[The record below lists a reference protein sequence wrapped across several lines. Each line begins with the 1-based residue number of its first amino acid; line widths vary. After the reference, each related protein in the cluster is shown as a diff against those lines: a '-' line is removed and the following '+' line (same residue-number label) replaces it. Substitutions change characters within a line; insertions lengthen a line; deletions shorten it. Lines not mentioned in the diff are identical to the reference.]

1 MLRSIWATYSERNAR
16 ILLLL
21 GFASGLPLALTS
33 GTLQAWI
40 TVENVD
46 IRTIGFF
53 TLVSQAYVFKF
64 LWAPF
69 MDRYQLPFLGRRRGW
84 MIATQLLLVVSIAGM
99 GMLKPT
105 EHLWWLAAAAAIV
118 AFCSASQDIIFDAYK
133 TDLLSAKDRGTR
145 AAISTLGYRLA
156 MLLSGGLALFIAHR
170 YTGWQNMYL
179 LMAAMMLI
187 GVFATLR
194 AKEPETDAPPPR
206 TLREA
211 VQEPLAEFFPVTT
224 PGCCYC

>member
-84 MIATQLLLVVSIAGM
+84 MITTQLLLVVSIAGM

-118 AFCSASQDIIFDAYK
+118 ALPAGNLRLISQPRCR
-133 TDLLSAKDRGTR
+133 DLSRTADPF
-145 AAISTLGYRLA
+145 YR
-156 MLLSGGLALFIAHR
+156 H
-170 YTGWQNMYL
+170 Q
-179 LMAAMMLI
+179 
-187 GVFATLR
+187 
-194 AKEPETDAPPPR
+194 K
-206 TLREA
+206 
-211 VQEPLAEFFPVTT
+211 
-224 PGCCYC
+224 